1 MFSISFIFDLFWK
14 FASNVFFS
22 ILALFLCF
30 LIIYAWKQL
39 VFKVKKQIFATK
51 VSTNRSKNKYKFL
64 LTSSVAETKQINRT
78 RSKTYFYASLP
89 LTFFCFCFVSCIIKW
104 VFVGT
109 VLGSFL
115 FVLESLTN
123 SLNPGWNYFC
133 NYLHIFNK
141 KRNLTVTFDLSM
153 FFFCFMLPIAT
164 WCKSIKKIYTNSRT
178 SWLSNKSGNFIAFF
192 LFYFSKDSKCKCTVE
207 LF

>member
-1 MFSISFIFDLFWK
+1 MPQKYQRIG
-14 FASNVFFS
+14 
-22 ILALFLCF
+22 
-30 LIIYAWKQL
+30 Q
-39 VFKVKKQIFATK
+39 
-51 VSTNRSKNKYKFL
+51 KNKYKFL

-89 LTFFCFCFVSCIIKW
+89 LTFFGCCFVSCIIKW

-109 VLGSFL
+109 VLGFFL

-164 WCKSIKKIYTNSRT
+164 WCKSIKKYIPILELRDFQTNRAI
-178 SWLSNKSGNFIAFF
+178 LQLFF